1 MSIPISQLVNGGLP
15 NGDIEIPATNP
26 LNTTQSINGT
36 TFKYILADILQYI
49 LIAQG
54 FTTYTSCRV
63 ATTAGL
69 TATYA
74 NGVAGVGAT
83 LTNAGAQVALSID
96 GITLVADD
104 RVLIK
109 NQINTFENGIYVVT
123 NIGSGT
129 TNWVL
134 TRADD
139 YNQSSEI
146 VYLGVVAITQGT
158 QNAGLVFQ
166 ENSQGPFV
174 IGTSPITFQQ
184 LQIDITLLPS
194 ASPANKILRSDG
206 TYWVQSTNAS
216 LNSSDKLYDLSELQ
230 VDNININGNTI
241 SSTDVG
247 GNIVITPNT
256 VGSIVLDGLNWPQ
269 TDGTSNQA
277 LVTNGA
283 GQLSWASFGAPFT
296 PSALTEIDDA
306 NVTMSLGGTP
316 NTALLQAVSM
326 TLGWTGQLSITRG
339 GTNNSVIGA
348 NGTLAQSDG
357 TKYTFTTATYP
368 STATATGTILR
379 ADGTNWVATTA
390 TYPATTTINQILYSS
405 ANNVIGEISTA
416 INGVLITSGTGTP
429 SISSTLPTAVQGNI
443 TSVGTIN
450 SGTWNGGIIGATYGG
465 TAQSTYILGDTLY
478 SSATNTLSKL
488 AGNITAVKQYL
499 SQTGTGSVSAAP
511 AWATISGADITG
523 DALTKTDDTNV
534 TMTLGGTPAT
544 SLLRAVSMTLGWAGQ
559 LGVSRGGTGVA
570 STPANGQLLIGNGTG
585 YTVANL
591 TAGSNISITNA
602 SGSVTI
608 ANTSTASGQVNS
620 GTANQLAYYATSG
633 TAVSG
638 LTTANDG
645 VLITSG
651 AGVPSI
657 SSTLPAAVQANIS
670 NVVLTTGT
678 ISTTPSIANDIANKA
693 YVDSVAQGLNV
704 KTSALWGTTGNI
716 TLSGLGTQANGEWTS
731 SLTTAD
737 RILVKNQAT
746 AADNGI
752 YSASSVGWTRT
763 LDANTWDELVSAFVF
778 VQKGATLADTGWVC
792 TVDPGGTL
800 GVTPVTWAQ
809 FSGAGTYTAGTGLTL
824 TGNQFS
830 ITNTGVT
837 ANSYGG
843 ASSVPTFTVNAQGQ
857 LTVAGSTTVI
867 APAGTLTGT
876 TLASNVVTSSLTSV
890 GTINSGTWNGNTIA
904 VGYGGTGATTVG
916 ANGTLAQSNGS
927 IYTFTTATYPSTA
940 TTTGTMLRANG
951 TNWLSSTSTFAD
963 TYSASSLLYSNGANA
978 VTGLA
983 TANSATLVTNSSG
996 VPAWTASMTN
1006 GQVLIGSTGATPVP
1020 ATITGSSG
1028 ITVTNGAGTITIS
1041 GGGGGYIWTEVTGT
1055 TQSMSVNSGYISN
1068 NPAVVTLTLPATAAL
1083 GTTLSIAGKGAGG
1096 WKIAQNAGQQIFF
1109 GSSSTTSGATGYLQ
1123 STQQYDSIE
1132 LLCITA
1138 DTQWTVITGP
1148 QGAITVA

>member
-63 ATTAGL
+63 ATTAAL

-96 GITLVADD
+96 GVTLALAD

-123 NIGSGT
+123 DVGGLTS
-129 TNWVL
+129 NWVL
-134 TRADD
+134 TRATD
-139 YNQSSEI
+139 YDQSSEI

-216 LNSSDKLYDLSELQ
+216 LSSTDALTNLTELQ
-230 VDNININGNTI
+230 VDNININGNSIT
-241 SSTDVG
+241 STDVG

-269 TDGTSNQA
+269 VDGTSNQA

-283 GQLSWASFGAPFT
+283 GQLSWASFGASYT

-306 NVTMSLGGTP
+306 NVTMTLGGTP

-326 TLGWTGQLSITRG
+326 TLGWTGQLSIARG
-339 GTNNSVIGA
+339 GTNNAVLGA

-405 ANNVIGEISTA
+405 ANNVIGEITTANSATLVTSSTGVPA
-416 INGVLITSGTGTP
+416 FTGSMTNGQLVIGSTGATPVVGSITGAGSITVTPGAGTIQISSSAGGVVNAGTANELAYYATTGSAVSGLATANNGVLITSGAGVP

-443 TSVGTIN
+443 TSVGTIG
-450 SGTWNGGIIGATYGG
+450 SGTW
-465 TAQSTYILGDTLY
+465 Q
-478 SSATNTLSKL
+478 
-488 AGNITAVKQYL
+488 GN
-499 SQTGTGSVSAAP
+499 
-511 AWATISGADITG
+511 
-523 DALTKTDDTNV
+523 
-534 TMTLGGTPAT
+534 
-544 SLLRAVSMTLGWAGQ
+544 
-559 LGVSRGGTGVA
+559 
-570 STPANGQLLIGNGTG
+570 
-585 YTVANL
+585 TVA
-591 TAGSNISITNA
+591 I
-602 SGSVTI
+602 
-608 ANTSTASGQVNS
+608 
-620 GTANQLAYYATSG
+620 
-633 TAVSG
+633 
-638 LTTANDG
+638 
-645 VLITSG
+645 
-651 AGVPSI
+651 
-657 SSTLPAAVQANIS
+657 
-670 NVVLTTGT
+670 
-678 ISTTPSIANDIANKA
+678 
-693 YVDSVAQGLNV
+693 
-704 KTSALWGTTGNI
+704 
-716 TLSGLGTQANGEWTS
+716 
-731 SLTTAD
+731 
-737 RILVKNQAT
+737 
-746 AADNGI
+746 
-752 YSASSVGWTRT
+752 
-763 LDANTWDELVSAFVF
+763 
-778 VQKGATLADTGWVC
+778 
-792 TVDPGGTL
+792 
-800 GVTPVTWAQ
+800 
-809 FSGAGTYTAGTGLTL
+809 
-824 TGNQFS
+824 
-830 ITNTGVT
+830 
-837 ANSYGG
+837 
-843 ASSVPTFTVNAQGQ
+843 
-857 LTVAGSTTVI
+857 
-867 APAGTLTGT
+867 
-876 TLASNVVTSSLTSV
+876 
-890 GTINSGTWNGNTIA
+890 
-904 VGYGGTGATTVG
+904 GYGGTGATSIG

-927 IYTFTTATYPSTA
+927 IYTFTTATYPST
-940 TTTGTMLRANG
+940 TTANR
-951 TNWLSSTSTFAD
+951 
-963 TYSASSLLYSNGANA
+963 LLYSSATNT
-978 VTGLA
+978 VTDLA
-983 TANSATLVTNSSG
+983 TANSATLVTNASG
-996 VPAWTASMTN
+996 VPAWTSSMTN

-1020 ATITGSSG
+1020 ATITGTAG
-1028 ITVTNGAGTITIS
+1028 ITITNAAGSITIS
-1041 GGGGGYIWTEVTGT
+1041 GGGGGYTWTEVTGVS
-1055 TQSMSVNSGYISN
+1055 QAMAANNGYITN
-1068 NPAVVTLTLPATAAL
+1068 NPALVTLTLPATAAL
-1083 GTTLSIAGKGAGG
+1083 GTTISIAGKGAGG
-1096 WKIAQNAGQQIFF
+1096 WKIAQNAGQEIFF
-1109 GSSSTTSGATGYLQ
+1109 GSSATTIGATGYLQ
-1123 STQQYDSIE
+1123 STQQFDSIE

>member
-96 GITLVADD
+96 GITLALAD

-123 NIGSGT
+123 NIGSGA
-129 TNWVL
+129 TNWIL

-139 YNQSSEI
+139 YNQSFEI

-216 LNSSDKLYDLSELQ
+216 LDSSDKLYNISELQ

-241 SSTDVG
+241 TSTNVG

-269 TDGTSNQA
+269 ADGTSNQA

-283 GQLSWASFGAPFT
+283 GQLSWASFGSPYT
-296 PSALTEIDDA
+296 PSALTEVDDA
-306 NVTMSLGGTP
+306 NVTMTLGGSP

-326 TLGWTGQLSITRG
+326 TLGWNGQLSISRG
-339 GTNNSVIGA
+339 GTNTNTLGSSGQ
-348 NGTLAQSDG
+348 LAQSDG
-357 TKYTFTTATYP
+357 TKYAWTTATYP
-368 STATATGTILR
+368 ATATATGTILR
-379 ADGTNWVATTA
+379 ADGTNWAATTA
-390 TYPATTTINQILYSS
+390 TYPATTTNNQIFYSS
-405 ANNVIGEISTA
+405 ANNVIGEITTA
-416 INGVLITSGTGTP
+416 N
-429 SISSTLPTAVQGNI
+429 
-443 TSVGTIN
+443 
-450 SGTWNGGIIGATYGG
+450 
-465 TAQSTYILGDTLY
+465 
-478 SSATNTLSKL
+478 
-488 AGNITAVKQYL
+488 
-499 SQTGTGSVSAAP
+499 SAA
-511 AWATISGADITG
+511 
-523 DALTKTDDTNV
+523 LV
-534 TMTLGGTPAT
+534 
-544 SLLRAVSMTLGWAGQ
+544 
-559 LGVSRGGTGVA
+559 
-570 STPANGQLLIGNGTG
+570 
-585 YTVANL
+585 
-591 TAGSNISITNA
+591 TNA
-602 SGSVTI
+602 SGVPSFTSSMTDGQLVIGKTGDKPSTATITAGTGISVTNGAGSI
-608 ANTSTASGQVNS
+608 TITNTSTASGQVNP
-620 GTANQLAYYATSG
+620 GVANQITYYATTGS
-633 TAVSG
+633 AVSG
-638 LTTANDG
+638 LTGANGSVLVTDNTGVPSMLANPAANYRTLMSQNAGIPVWSTAAYPNTATATGTIIRANGINWAATTATYPDTTTINQLLFSSANNVISEITTANNG

-651 AGVPSI
+651 VGVPSI

-693 YVDSVAQGLNV
+693 YVDTVAQGLNV
-704 KTSALWGTTGNI
+704 KTSVLWGTTGNI

-752 YSASSVGWTRT
+752 YSASALGWTRT

-857 LTVAGSTTVI
+857 LTVASSTTVI

-890 GTINSGTWNGNTIA
+890 ATITSGTWNGSIIT
-904 VGYGGTGATTVG
+904 VGYGGTGSTTIG

-927 IYTFTTATYPSTA
+927 VYTFTTATYPST
-940 TTTGTMLRANG
+940 TTANR
-951 TNWLSSTSTFAD
+951 
-963 TYSASSLLYSNGANA
+963 LLYSSATNT
-978 VTGLA
+978 VTDLA
-983 TANSATLVTNSSG
+983 TANSATLVTNASG
-996 VPAWTASMTN
+996 VPSWTSSMTN
-1006 GQVLIGSTGATPVP
+1006 GQILIGSTGATPAP

-1028 ITVTNGAGTITIS
+1028 ITVTNGAGSITIS
-1041 GGGGGYIWTEVTGT
+1041 GSGGGFSWTEVTGVAQT
-1055 TQSMSVNSGYISN
+1055 MVANNGYVTSN
-1068 NPAVVTLTLPATAAL
+1068 AGQVVLTLPATSVI
-1083 GTTLSIAGKGAGG
+1083 GDTIKVQGKGTGG
-1096 WKIAQNAGQQIFF
+1096 WKVAQNAGQLIHFN
-1109 GSSSTTSGATGYLQ
+1109 SSTTTLGVLGYIE
-1123 STQQYDSIE
+1123 STQRYNSVE
-1132 LLCITA
+1132 LVCITNTNEWA
-1138 DTQWTVITGP
+1138 VNSASGNLTVF
-1148 QGAITVA
+1148 